1 MSMVLKPIQVV
12 FLNDGVITTI
22 EIKSDINEGLK
33 LAKLANTD
41 YFRDG
46 IFQKINELLD
56 NA

>member
-22 EIKSDINEGLK
+22 EIKSDIKEGLK
-33 LAKLANTD
+33 LAELANTD

-46 IFQKINELLD
+46 IFQKINELLN